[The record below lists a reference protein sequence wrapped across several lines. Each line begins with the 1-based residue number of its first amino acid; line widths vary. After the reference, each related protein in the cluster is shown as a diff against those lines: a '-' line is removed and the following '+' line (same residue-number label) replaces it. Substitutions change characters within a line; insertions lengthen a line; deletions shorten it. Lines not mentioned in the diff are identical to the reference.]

1 MMIERLKGANP
12 IANIQ
17 RSLIK
22 DETSSYNTHDSI
34 TVSKE
39 AEMFATI
46 HFATQAV
53 KNASDIRL
61 DKVEQMKAK
70 LKDPSY
76 FDSIVNSLADKIM
89 EEYGI

>member
-1 MMIERLKGANP
+1 MMIEKLNGATP

-17 RSLIK
+17 KSLIK
-22 DETSSYNTHDSI
+22 DGTSFYNTHDSV
-34 TVSKE
+34 TVSEE
-39 AEMFATI
+39 AVRLAEI

-61 DKVEQMKAK
+61 DKVEEMKAK

-76 FDSIVNSLADKIM
+76 FDSIVNSLADKVM
-89 EEYGI
+89 EAYGI

>member
-1 MMIERLKGANP
+1 MIEKLGGANP
-12 IANIQ
+12 IASIQ
-17 RSLIK
+17 RTLVK
-22 DETSSYNTHDSI
+22 DEISSYSTHDSV

-39 AEMFATI
+39 AAKFAEI

-53 KNASDIRL
+53 KATSDVRL
-61 DKVEQMKAK
+61 DKVAEMKAK

-89 EEYGI
+89 EEFGI

>member
-1 MMIERLKGANP
+1 MMIEKLSGATP

-22 DETSSYNTHDSI
+22 DGTSFYSTQDSV
-34 TVSKE
+34 TVSEE
-39 AEMFATI
+39 ATRLAEI
-46 HFATQAV
+46 NFATQAV

-61 DKVEQMKAK
+61 DKVEEMKAK

-76 FDSIVNSLADKIM
+76 FDSIVNSLADRIM
-89 EEYGI
+89 EDYGN

>member
-1 MMIERLKGANP
+1 MMIEKLGGTNP
-12 IANIQ
+12 VANIQ

-22 DETSSYNTHDSI
+22 DGTSSYNTHDSV

-39 AEMFATI
+39 AERFAEI

-53 KNASDIRL
+53 KNASDVRA
-61 DKVEQMKAK
+61 DKVAEMKAK

-76 FDSIVNSLADKIM
+76 FDSIVNSLADRIM